1 MEIIVKIPPDL
12 KEKIKMFPEE
22 ELSRMII
29 EFLRL
34 KVFEE
39 ELKRSEALQR
49 VVLEALAAKSKLTQ
63 KDALELGE
71 KIKEGMLQELKEKG
85 LI

>member
-1 MEIIVKIPPDL
+1 MELIIKIPSDL
-12 KEKIKMFPEE
+12 EEKIKMFPEE

-29 EFLRL
+29 DFLRL

-39 ELKRSEALQR
+39 ELNRSKTLQR
-49 VVLEALAAKSKLTQ
+49 LVLEALAAKSKLTE
-63 KDALELGE
+63 KDAFELSE

>member
-12 KEKIKMFPEE
+12 EEKIKMFPEE

-71 KIKEGMLQELKEKG
+71 KIKEGMPQELKEKG

>member
-12 KEKIKMFPEE
+12 EEKIKMFPEE

-34 KVFEE
+34 KVFEK